1 LDLQD
6 VTSNACHPEL
16 VSESYK
22 EMCYVI
28 DFVETSIS
36 KRSEESYYLL
46 SINSIETQRFTEKP

>member
-1 LDLQD
+1 
-6 VTSNACHPEL
+6 
-16 VSESYK
+16 
-22 EMCYVI
+22 MCYVI